1 MIQEETPAVPENKK
15 EISIKRVCLGK
26 VSCKLELRFREWDWL
41 IIKGKLRLASL
52 VKLHFTAT
60 NVHLRLLLTFNQPP
74 FFLLSL
80 KKRKNKQ
87 EQEPELEEERPLYR
101 LTTSHSFH

>member
-1 MIQEETPAVPENKK
+1 MF
-15 EISIKRVCLGK
+15 GK
-26 VSCKLELRFREWDWL
+26 SQLELRFREWDWL
-41 IIKGKLRLASL
+41 IIKEKLRLASL

-60 NVHLRLLLTFNQPP
+60 NVHLRLLLTTNQPL
-74 FFLLSL
+74 FLFLSL

-87 EQEPELEEERPLYR
+87 EQEPELEEEEEEGLLHR

>member
-1 MIQEETPAVPENKK
+1 MGLVDYQKTI
-15 EISIKRVCLGK
+15 
-26 VSCKLELRFREWDWL
+26 
-41 IIKGKLRLASL
+41 RLASL

-74 FFLLSL
+74 SFLLSL

-87 EQEPELEEERPLYR
+87 EQEEEKEEEIVPTDY
-101 LTTSHSFH
+101 

>member
-1 MIQEETPAVPENKK
+1 MGLVDYQK
-15 EISIKRVCLGK
+15 
-26 VSCKLELRFREWDWL
+26 
-41 IIKGKLRLASL
+41 KLRLASL

-60 NVHLRLLLTFNQPP
+60 NVHLRLLLTTNQPL

-87 EQEPELEEERPLYR
+87 EQAREKEEEIVPTDY
-101 LTTSHSFH
+101 

>member
-60 NVHLRLLLTFNQPP
+60 NVHLRLLLTTNQPTP
-74 FFLLSL
+74 FFLIA
-80 KKRKNKQ
+80 
-87 EQEPELEEERPLYR
+87 EEKEK
-101 LTTSHSFH
+101 

>member
-1 MIQEETPAVPENKK
+1 MIQEETPAVPENRK

-26 VSCKLELRFREWDWL
+26 VSCKSELRFREWDWL

-87 EQEPELEEERPLYR
+87 EQEPELEEEEEIVPTDY
-101 LTTSHSFH
+101 

>member
-1 MIQEETPAVPENKK
+1 MGLVDYQKTI
-15 EISIKRVCLGK
+15 
-26 VSCKLELRFREWDWL
+26 
-41 IIKGKLRLASL
+41 RLASL

-60 NVHLRLLLTFNQPP
+60 NVHLRLLLTTNQPTP

-80 KKRKNKQ
+80 EKRKNKQ
-87 EQEPELEEERPLYR
+87 EQEEEEEEKGPLHR

>member
-41 IIKGKLRLASL
+41 IIKNYTLGVTSQTA
-52 VKLHFTAT
+52 LHC
-60 NVHLRLLLTFNQPP
+60 
-74 FFLLSL
+74 
-80 KKRKNKQ
+80 
-87 EQEPELEEERPLYR
+87 Y
-101 LTTSHSFH
+101 